1 MAKNIILPNATIAI
15 LNDFARDQ
23 RESSSSWLVSKG
35 MSHDDAEDL
44 FQDAFMTLHE
54 QLTSGY
60 LSEMPHSLPA
70 YFHGIVQNK
79 LKEHYRQVQKLV
91 ENVDERDVADFNE
104 DFLNEVLEQDDATLK
119 ERKESAVR
127 EVVRN
132 LPDPC
137 NKLLWGF
144 YFDEYSMQ
152 QLAELYGYA
161 SANSVK
167 VMKSRCMDKFE
178 GAMKQIFND
187 MFNE

>member
-1 MAKNIILPNATIAI
+1 MAKNMILPNATIAT
-15 LNDFARDQ
+15 LNAFVNQQ
-23 RESSSSWLVSKG
+23 RECSVGWLIAKG
-35 MSHDDAEDL
+35 LSRNDAEDL
-44 FQDAFMTLHE
+44 FQEAFLTLYE

-60 LSEMPHSLPA
+60 LAELPHSLPA

-79 LKEHYRQVQKLV
+79 VKEHFRQVQKLV
-91 ENVDERDVADFNE
+91 ENEDERDVADFNE
-104 DFLNEVLEQDDATLK
+104 DFLNEVLAQDDARLV
-119 ERKESAVR
+119 ERKEAAVR
-127 EVVRN
+127 EIVRN

-144 YFDEYSMQ
+144 YFDGYSMQ
-152 QLAELYGYA
+152 QLADLHGSA